1 VEHLSVDDR
10 PAGTPPTAPAY
21 PQSDLILR
29 DERAALVPLSE
40 VTIWRLERAG
50 KFPRRFKLGI
60 KRVAWSRR
68 EVMDWIAAQA
78 AVRCNVSEIQEARA
92 SP

>member
-1 VEHLSVDDR
+1 VSEHLLLDHQ
-10 PAGTPPTAPAY
+10 PAGSPPSAPAY
-21 PQSDLILR
+21 PQSDLMLR

-40 VTIWRLERAG
+40 VTIWRLEKAG

-68 EVMDWIAAQA
+68 EVLDWITAQA
-78 AVRCNVSEIQEARA
+78 AVRCNE
-92 SP
+92 SPAA

>member
-1 VEHLSVDDR
+1 VSEHLSVNER
-10 PAGTPPTAPAY
+10 PTGIPPSAPSPY
-21 PQSDLILR
+21 PPSDLMLR

-40 VTIWRLERAG
+40 VTIWRPEKAG

-60 KRVAWSRR
+60 KRVAWSRH
-68 EVMDWIAAQA
+68 EVLDWIAAQA
-78 AVRCNVSEIQEARA
+78 SVRCNVCAQ

>member
-1 VEHLSVDDR
+1 VSDHLSLDHQ
-10 PAGTPPTAPAY
+10 PAGDPPPAPSY
-21 PQSDLILR
+21 PQSDLMLR

-40 VTIWRLERAG
+40 PTIWRLERDG
-50 KFPRRFKLGI
+50 KFPRRFRLGL

-68 EVMDWIAAQA
+68 EVLDWIAAQA
-78 AVRCNVSEIQEARA
+78 AVRGNVRSQ